1 MLYNSYY
8 FCFYHQN
15 FLKKVCSLL
24 LYGEELAA
32 HIEKKRKLKAIK
44 MHLKRTF
51 HFSLNAFGCEGI
63 DLPLTNFA
71 YLTVSPIESPSTIS
85 LSISMKC
92 HISVMSFI
100 LCKIKIG
107 QEADRASGS
116 AAQGHMHASCV
127 QALPLNNPRVL
138 KCNTLFSG
146 KVWTRLD
153 RCQWHFNGYSMEMS
167 SSSSSLF

>member
-1 MLYNSYY
+1 M
-8 FCFYHQN
+8 
-15 FLKKVCSLL
+15 
-24 LYGEELAA
+24 AA

-63 DLPLTNFA
+63 DLPPNEFCLLNC
-71 YLTVSPIESPSTIS
+71 VPNRESLNYQPFDIDEVPH
-85 LSISMKC
+85 KC
-92 HISVMSFI
+92 HV
-100 LCKIKIG
+100 LHTLQLKNG

-146 KVWTRLD
+146 KVWTRLH

>member
-63 DLPLTNFA
+63 DLPPDEFCLLNCVPNRESLNYQPFDIDEVSCPSYFA
-71 YLTVSPIESPSTIS
+71 
-85 LSISMKC
+85 K
-92 HISVMSFI
+92 
-100 LCKIKIG
+100 
-107 QEADRASGS
+107 
-116 AAQGHMHASCV
+116 
-127 QALPLNNPRVL
+127 
-138 KCNTLFSG
+138 
-146 KVWTRLD
+146 
-153 RCQWHFNGYSMEMS
+153 
-167 SSSSSLF
+167 